1 MRFTLTS
8 SPIRLF
14 LLRSFK
20 YPRPL
25 CSQSACLN
33 ESISSEYPFSE
44 NPERNLEFS
53 EKITSDFYS
62 LRNPTFSESEHT
74 RYTLPTLE
82 STDLTQTSV
91 INTLL
96 SYKNDPLSA
105 LRHFNLVEQKRGFS
119 ESLYSF
125 GVLLHI
131 LMKSSTTHGQ
141 ARNLLDQYVSGFS
154 GPTSIALVDYL
165 IECAK
170 RMMERNIIPRVELV
184 NKVLT
189 DLVKRNFIDEAKEL
203 YNKMV
208 LRGVSG
214 DRVKVSTF
222 LRGEKNQQNPY
233 LDDTSNHRQNPSDF
247 NTENHSSIDSQ
258 HIPNGVYVGGSRS
271 YRESTT
277 TDYQNNAFQ
286 QTVNFSGYNLNNNGQ
301 PQINPNGA
309 QAQMSWGGHYNMQNQ
324 YGPVREGGG
333 EASQKLHV
341 NGSVMQNAGQYQQI
355 SSDHHTGNFG
365 IDHNSPSDNLQNQ
378 NAGQYQQNPNVG
390 QCLSYSNEIHDR
402 MVTSQVVTNPISGE
416 ESAEASESSQNNG
429 TLEELDSFIEEG
441 KVKEAVEVLG
451 LLEKQCI
458 PVDLP
463 RLVQLM
469 QACGEAKVLEE
480 AKAEHEHIVRTM
492 TPLKVSSYNRILKMY
507 SECGSMD
514 DAFNVFNN
522 MGQRNLTSWD
532 TMITGLAKNGLGED
546 AVDLFSQF
554 KQAGLKPDGQ
564 MFIRIFSACSVLGD
578 ADEGMLHFESMIKDY
593 GIIPSM
599 KHYVSIVDML
609 GSIGYLYEALEFV
622 EKMPMEPSVDVWET
636 LMNLCRIHG
645 NLELG
650 DRCAELVEQLDPSR
664 LNEKSKAG
672 LVQAS
677 DLVEEKVKKKM
688 ASQNP
693 LEIRSR
699 VHEYRAGDKS
709 HPETDRIYTLIRG
722 LKSQMKEVGYIPE
735 TKFVLHDIDQES
747 KEEALLAHSERLAL
761 SHGLLNSPAR
771 ATIRI
776 IKNLRVCGD
785 CHTAL
790 KVISKIVGREFV
802 IRDAKRFHH
811 FKDGLCSCRDYW

>member
-1 MRFTLTS
+1 MRFSLTS

-44 NPERNLEFS
+44 NPARNLEFS
-53 EKITSDFYS
+53 EKINSDFYS
-62 LRNPTFSESEHT
+62 LRNPTFSESKHT
-74 RYTLPTLE
+74 HYTLPTLE
-82 STDLTQTSV
+82 SDLTQTSV

-170 RMMERNIIPRVELV
+170 RFDFDLDSRVFNYLLDSYVKAGEKNDAFECCCRMMERNIIPRVELV

-222 LRGEKNQQNPY
+222 LREEKNQQNPY
-233 LDDTSNHRQNPSDF
+233 LDDTSNHRRNPSDF

-277 TDYQNNAFQ
+277 TDYQNNTFQ
-286 QTVNFSGYNLNNNGQ
+286 QTGNFSGYNWNNNGQ
-301 PQINPNGA
+301 PQINPN
-309 QAQMSWGGHYNMQNQ
+309 
-324 YGPVREGGG
+324 
-333 EASQKLHV
+333 
-341 NGSVMQNAGQYQQI
+341 QQI

-378 NAGQYQQNPNVG
+378 NAGQYQQNPDIG
-390 QCLSYSNEIHDR
+390 QCLSSSNEIHDR

-480 AKAEHEHIVRTM
+480 AKAVHEHIVRTM

-564 MFIRIFSACSVLGD
+564 MFIGIFSACSVLSD

-677 DLVEEKVKKKM
+677 DLVEEKKVVRLSLVWHTAVHKKDVHFIVDSVGVEDIRYREKGVV
-688 ASQNP
+688 SNP
-693 LEIRSR
+693 
-699 VHEYRAGDKS
+699 RAK
-709 HPETDRIYTLIRG
+709 YAAG
-722 LKSQMKEVGYIPE
+722 LKENI
-735 TKFVLHDIDQES
+735 
-747 KEEALLAHSERLAL
+747 
-761 SHGLLNSPAR
+761 R
-771 ATIRI
+771 AQ
-776 IKNLRVCGD
+776 
-785 CHTAL
+785 
-790 KVISKIVGREFV
+790 
-802 IRDAKRFHH
+802 
-811 FKDGLCSCRDYW
+811 